1 MNPTSEARSRVQ
13 DCERHGEY
21 ASELIGRSFW
31 TPCPTCSAEAREQS
45 EREVRAARHAEW
57 VQGAIANSGV
67 IGRSRQATYSRF
79 IATTKAQR
87 HALATC
93 QDFAA
98 GAQRGTWATL
108 VLIGPPGTGKTHL
121 AAAMVLDMIQRG
133 NPARYTTFR
142 DLIRSLRATWR
153 RDAEQTE
160 DEVISDLA
168 GVPLLVVD
176 EIGVSMG
183 SEAELVQF
191 FDVIDRRYQMA
202 NPLVLVSN
210 LTAPDL
216 RAALGDRL
224 ADRIRENCTVV
235 PCNWP
240 SHRGRGLDNPSNQ
253 PKDE

>member
-1 MNPTSEARSRVQ
+1 MNASDLKVRESR
-13 DCERHGEY
+13 CERHGAYESKLVWRDLW
-21 ASELIGRSFW
+21 SE
-31 TPCPTCSAEAREQS
+31 CPACGKERR
-45 EREVRAARHAEW
+45 EREALETKAAQHEEFVRDATWRSG
-57 VQGAIANSGV
+57 VQG
-67 IGRSRQATYSRF
+67 RFRQATMTSF
-79 IATTKAQR
+79 TATTKAQR

-98 GAQRGTWATL
+98 AVQRGNWATL
-108 VLIGPPGTGKTHL
+108 ALIGPPGTGKTHL
-121 AAAMVLDMIQRG
+121 ASAMVLDVIQRG
-133 NPARYTTFR
+133 KHARYITFR
-142 DLIRSLRATWR
+142 DLIRSLRSTWR

-160 DEVISDLA
+160 EDVINDLA

-191 FDVIDRRYQMA
+191 FDVIDRRYQLA

-210 LTAPDL
+210 LGVSDL

-224 ADRIRENCTVV
+224 YDRVRECNTVV

-240 SHRGRGLDNPSNQ
+240 SHRGAP
-253 PKDE
+253 